1 MHNFT
6 LLGRKFNIW
15 TSWYEKNHC
24 LWENWNCIMEQ
35 ADIWK
40 KKAAQIALETANRV
54 RWLCKDCMNE
64 LQTNLSFY
72 RQLWSKF

>member
-1 MHNFT
+1 
-6 LLGRKFNIW
+6 
-15 TSWYEKNHC
+15 
-24 LWENWNCIMEQ
+24 MEQ

-40 KKAAQIALETANRV
+40 KKAAQIAVETANIV
-54 RWLCKDCMNE
+54 NWLCKDCMNE